1 MFTNDSMDI
10 TGFYDIKPI
19 LISAVI
25 VVNILVNSVVIA
37 VIVRHP
43 QLMEDRTTLF
53 MLSLTLSDLANGCT
67 AMPISAALC
76 SNATP
81 NVRDMTTYL
90 PKVQMFCSVWFT
102 VTSMH
107 SLCWVTV
114 CKMVAITRPFRYQ
127 QILTQRRCYVII
139 GITWSVA
146 GLLAALLLRG
156 NIEWELVMCLYDIQ
170 RSLDITTILILGAIF
185 GLVAPVLVMVYAT
198 SRIICV
204 VVRTHRQ
211 TALQVSTI
219 GGENSVSENVPS
231 VTMKSLRSGKNILLI
246 CLAYVVLTI
255 PMIIDVIAAMTRSEE
270 YLPA

>member
-1 MFTNDSMDI
+1 MDLI
-10 TGFYDIKPI
+10 GFDDIKPTI
-19 LISAVI
+19 TSALI
-25 VVNILVNSVVIA
+25 VVNIILNSVVIA

-43 QLMEDRTTLF
+43 QLREDRTTLF

-127 QILTQRRCYVII
+127 QILTRRRCYVII
-139 GITWSVA
+139 CITWSVA
-146 GLLAALLLRG
+146 GLLAVLLLRG
-156 NIEWELVMCLYDIQ
+156 DVEWEFVTCMYYIQ
-170 RSLDITTILILGAIF
+170 RSHDIVVLFLLAVIY
-185 GLVAPVLVMVYAT
+185 VLVTPIIAIVYAT
-198 SRIICV
+198 SRIFCV
-204 VVRTHRQ
+204 IVRTHHQ
-211 TALQVSTI
+211 GALQVCSI
-219 GGENSVSENVPS
+219 GGEGSVTENVPS
-231 VTMKSLRSGKNILLI
+231 VRNVEMCCSCAWRMLF
-246 CLAYVVLTI
+246 
-255 PMIIDVIAAMTRSEE
+255 
-270 YLPA
+270 